1 MESHILVADFSRSLL
16 GCAASPPPLEIDTVS
31 RVPAAGSSLQSTPL
45 VLPPELVDA
54 LQAVLAQVTISEEPQ
69 TQQALPS
76 PGSDQQTNTTEQE
89 NEQEAN
95 NYERVKAYLA
105 QRPKASDSEIAYALL
120 MSRSTANK
128 WRNRVKEACSQD
140 EHYQ

>member
-1 MESHILVADFSRSLL
+1 MDCSSSYSSLL
-16 GCAASPPPLEIDTVS
+16 P
-31 RVPAAGSSLQSTPL
+31 Q
-45 VLPPELVDA
+45 LVDA